1 MVEKDKIPEIRF
13 AWFTDAWEQRKLE
26 KIVDR
31 VSNISNEAGFP
42 RLEYEDIISGSGK
55 LNKDIYKKE
64 SSKTGIG
71 FEAGDILFGKLRP
84 YLKNWLLADFQGIAV
99 GDFWVLR
106 SDVTDSKFLYY
117 LIQTPKYYEVAN
129 QSTGTKMPR
138 SDWNVVSKTEF
149 LIPDD
154 KLEQQKIGEFFANI
168 DNLITLHQRKYDKLV
183 IVKKSMLEKM
193 FPKDGANVPEVRFAG
208 FTDAWEQRKLSE
220 LTSLITKGTTPLD
233 KSGNGKINYVKIE
246 SIDSSSGKIT
256 ITSTISEEE
265 HNGYL
270 KRSQLQE
277 GDVLFSIAGTL
288 GRVTAVNKDVLPAN
302 TNQALAII
310 RLKNC
315 NLNYIITYLKGK
327 AVSEFVK
334 KNPTVG
340 AQPNLSLEQVGNL
353 EIALPETDEQEQ
365 IGDFFFNLDNL
376 ITLHQ
381 RELEKLK
388 NIKKSLL
395 EKMFV

>member
-233 KSGNGKINYVKIE
+233 KTGNGKINFVKIE

>member
-353 EIALPETDEQEQ
+353 EIALPKTDEQEQ